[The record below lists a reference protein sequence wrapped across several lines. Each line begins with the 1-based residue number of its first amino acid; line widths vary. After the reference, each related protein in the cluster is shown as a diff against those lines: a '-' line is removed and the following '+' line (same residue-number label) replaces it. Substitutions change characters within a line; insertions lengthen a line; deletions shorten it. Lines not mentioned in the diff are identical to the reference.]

1 MTIEYF
7 LAWKTIFDKERLE
20 KKGIKA
26 LTGKEKMT
34 GISLSYFIYNT
45 GTVSTVFFN
54 LAAEIPKKSE
64 EVERLIDWNNWLF
77 IFARVKIGP

>member
-1 MTIEYF
+1 MTIESF

-54 LAAEIPKKSE
+54 LAAEIQKKKLRRWE
-64 EVERLIDWNNWLF
+64 IDWLKQLT
-77 IFARVKIGP
+77 VHLC

>member
-1 MTIEYF
+1 MTIESF

-54 LAAEIPKKSE
+54 LAAEIPKKKLRSWE
-64 EVERLIDWNNWLF
+64 IDWLKQLT
-77 IFARVKIGP
+77 VHLC

>member
-1 MTIEYF
+1 MTIESF

-54 LAAEIPKKSE
+54 LAAEIPKKKLRSWE
-64 EVERLIDWNNWLF
+64 IDWLKQLTV
-77 IFARVKIGP
+77 RLC